1 MKTTIARH
9 VSVIAL
15 ASSVSAQSPFEAN
28 WTLNQ
33 EKRNF
38 TATTMAIEDAASGA
52 IKFVKPAFTYTVKI
66 DGTKTDTPPALWW
79 RSRSRP
85 TAVTT
90 KPMVQRKRTEPVG
103 LEALR
108 ERQHVHRP

>member
-1 MKTTIARH
+1 MKTTIARL

-33 EKRNF
+33 EKSNF

-66 DGTKTDTPPALWW
+66 DGTKTGTPTGA
-79 RSRSRP
+79 
-85 TAVTT
+85 
-90 KPMVQRKRTEPVG
+90 MVAIQKQADGSYHETDGATEKN
-103 LEALR
+103 
-108 ERQHVHRP
+108 